1 MADPVRVKDIVE
13 QVRQEL
19 ARITVNNGFVTD
31 LGKHVKTKRTQ
42 GGIPTEPQCTVAIV
56 AKRAGESAGSV
67 AVEGVVEF
75 VLPATYSDALDT
87 VYDSADD
94 VERLFNTMADRLQ
107 AGEMMVCGALLPLYA
122 GTVFLDRPEGLPV
135 VAAEVT
141 FTTGYRR

>member
-1 MADPVRVKDIVE
+1 MADPVRVKAIVE
-13 QVRQEL
+13 QVRNEL
-19 ARITVNNGFVTD
+19 ARITVDNGFVTD
-31 LGKHVKTKRTQ
+31 LGKHVKAERSQ

-56 AKRAGESAGSV
+56 AKRAGEVVGSV

-75 VLPATYSDALDT
+75 VLPATLSGALGT
-87 VYDSADD
+87 VYDGADD
-94 VERLFNTMADRLQ
+94 VERLFHAMADRLQ
-107 AGEMMVCGALLPLYA
+107 AGEMLACGALLPLYA